1 MKNIITFLSKYKHAW
16 LLCYGF
22 IYLPWFC
29 YLEKTVTRHYHVM
42 HVALDDFIPFN
53 EYFII
58 PYMMWFLYVA
68 GTIVFFLFRNKEDYY
83 RICTFLFSGMTI
95 SLIICTFFPNG
106 TDLRIEVDPQKNFCS
121 WLVSML
127 HVADTSTN
135 VFPSIHVYN
144 SVAVH
149 CSVMNS
155 AALRDKVWLRR
166 GSFVTMVLICMST
179 VVLKQHSVLDVV
191 GALILAYLMYPL
203 VYETDYA
210 AARKTAGQKVIS

>member
-1 MKNIITFLSKYKHAW
+1 
-16 LLCYGF
+16 
-22 IYLPWFC
+22 
-29 YLEKTVTRHYHVM
+29 
-42 HVALDDFIPFN
+42 
-53 EYFII
+53 
-58 PYMMWFLYVA
+58 
-68 GTIVFFLFRNKEDYY
+68 
-83 RICTFLFSGMTI
+83 MTI

-166 GSFVTMVLICMST
+166 GSFAAMVLICMST

-203 VYETDYA
+203 VYATDYA
-210 AARKTAGQKVIS
+210 AARKTAEQKVMS

>member
-1 MKNIITFLSKYKHAW
+1 MKTLLKKYGHVWVLSYAFL
-16 LLCYGF
+16 
-22 IYLPWFC
+22 YLPWFL
-29 YLEKTVTRHYHVM
+29 YLEQTVTGDYAVM
-42 HVALDDFIPFN
+42 HTALDDYIPFN

-58 PYMMWFLYVA
+58 PYLFWFVYVA
-68 GTIVFFLFRNKEDYY
+68 GAIAYFFFYKQAGLLQTVRFFVCGNDHQSDYLY
-83 RICTFLFSGMTI
+83 L
-95 SLIICTFFPNG
+95 FPNG

>member
-1 MKNIITFLSKYKHAW
+1 MKTLLKKYGHVWVLSYAFL
-16 LLCYGF
+16 
-22 IYLPWFC
+22 YLPWFL
-29 YLEKTVTRHYHVM
+29 YLEQTVTGDYAVM
-42 HVALDDFIPFN
+42 HTALDDYIPFN

-58 PYMMWFLYVA
+58 PYLFWFVYVA
-68 GTIVFFLFRNKEDYY
+68 GAIAYFFFTNRQDYY
-83 RICTFLFSGMTI
+83 RLCGFLFVGMTI

-179 VVLKQHSVLDVV
+179 LVLKQHSVLDVV

-210 AARKTAGQKVIS
+210 AARKTAEQKVIS